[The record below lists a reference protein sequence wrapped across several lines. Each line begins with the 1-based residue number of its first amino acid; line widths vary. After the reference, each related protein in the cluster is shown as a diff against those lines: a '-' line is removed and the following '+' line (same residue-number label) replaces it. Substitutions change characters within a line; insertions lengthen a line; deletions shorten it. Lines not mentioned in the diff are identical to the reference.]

1 MEFVL
6 LFEFV
11 IIHVE
16 KHFHRSFCQ
25 KNQNHYEIYETKYF
39 PVNLAKFLRTHFLQN
54 TSGWRLLFHIFYHA
68 KLLLFQS

>member
-39 PVNLAKFLRTHFLQN
+39 PVNLAKFLRTHF
-54 TSGWRLLFHIFYHA
+54 
-68 KLLLFQS
+68 